1 MKLKEAK
8 FIPYGQE
15 GTFVLGKFES
25 REINGGYVLEFH
37 FVSPD
42 FQATTSVTKF
52 WTRQASKEYAQQFFL
67 DIGVPKEN
75 GQWILEDDKI
85 IGLTVKGMLEKE
97 EYFSGGEK
105 KFNNSLKVLEKLP
118 RMELVKA
125 LELFQKY
132 SNSSGNGDSSGDN
145 NGDDLPF

>member
-67 DIGVPKEN
+67 DIGIPKEN
-75 GQWILEDDKI
+75 GEWVLEDDKI
-85 IGLTVKGMLEKE
+85 IGLAVKGVLEKE

-105 KFNNSLKVLEKLP
+105 KFNNSLRVIEKLP
-118 RMELVKA
+118 RLELVKA
-125 LELFQKY
+125 LELFKEY
-132 SNSSGNGDSSGDN
+132 SSDDKKSAKNSN
-145 NGDDLPF
+145 NDEDDLPF